1 MNQRV
6 RRTLVSRWSALILIG
21 AVVAA
26 TSHGARAA
34 RRDDSA
40 KGGAS
45 EFLRHE
51 MAELG
56 KARVEAAQK
65 TFDLLFKAY
74 RTGIGSR
81 PEAERVYHWSRRWL
95 DAELEMCCEKPDKL
109 TAYEKHL
116 ARMKEL
122 QEDIKAAQSV
132 GRALPAQSAAV
143 DYYRAEAGF
152 WLTRAKM
159 E

>member
-1 MNQRV
+1 MIQRV
-6 RRTLVSRWSALILIG
+6 LRTLMSRWSALIVVG
-21 AVVAA
+21 AILA
-26 TSHGARAA
+26 TVSYGAHAA
-34 RRDDSA
+34 RSDDPA
-40 KGGAS
+40 KGGSS

-56 KARVEAAQK
+56 KARIEAAQK

-95 DAELEMCCEKPDKL
+95 EAELEACCEKPDKL
-109 TAYEKHL
+109 AAYEKHL

-152 WLTRAKM
+152 WLTRAKVD
-159 E
+159 

>member
-1 MNQRV
+1 MIQRV
-6 RRTLVSRWSALILIG
+6 IRTLVSRWSALIVVGTILG
-21 AVVAA
+21 AA
-26 TSHGARAA
+26 SHGARAA
-34 RRDDSA
+34 RSDDPA
-40 KGGAS
+40 KGRS

-51 MAELG
+51 LAELG
-56 KARVEAAQK
+56 KARIEAAQK

-74 RTGIGSR
+74 RIGIGSR

-95 DAELEMCCEKPDKL
+95 EAELEACCEKPDKL
-109 TAYEKHL
+109 AAYEKHL
-116 ARMKEL
+116 SRMKEL